1 MTAEVI
7 VLEPARERRHAFLTK
22 ARDEEVCAAV
32 CGCVCVAVA
41 VCVAVRVAVL
51 KHAHCWLFDI
61 RWPFL

>member
-32 CGCVCVAVA
+32 CGCVRGCV
-41 VCVAVRVAVL
+41 
-51 KHAHCWLFDI
+51 WLC
-61 RWPFL
+61 